1 MGPRF
6 GHTPVLF
13 LYFSFLEPS
22 QEGACLRICDLL
34 SGNEIGHLHGH
45 MGTVKA
51 LQVEVHLC
59 TTGATNGSVRL
70 WNLRRVGGKGETS
83 DCRFLW
89 IRIGQLE
96 DKWN

>member
-1 MGPRF
+1 ML
-6 GHTPVLF
+6 VLF
-13 LYFSFLEPS
+13 LYFSFLELMA
-22 QEGACLRICDLL
+22 Q
-34 SGNEIGHLHGH
+34 
-45 MGTVKA
+45 TVKA

-59 TTGATNGSVRL
+59 TTGTTNGSVRL

-96 DKWN
+96 NKWN